1 MAIKVITN
9 DIERRLKAM
18 RNQVILDQIKDL
30 RALGE
35 MCVTHAKG
43 VAPPVGFYDHSGNLR
58 SSIGFGVFVDGGLAL
73 KGGFQQVPPQAAHKD
88 GIQYNGAKIGE
99 EYCIQIG
106 RETQGVCL
114 VVVAGMNYA
123 THVESKGRD
132 VLTSAEHL
140 AEQELPKML
149 KELIEDITKGT
160 TRS

>member
-1 MAIKVITN
+1 MAITVITN

-18 RNQVILDQIKDL
+18 RNQIILDQIEDL

-35 MCVTHAKG
+35 MCVTQARG
-43 VAPPVGFYDHSGNLR
+43 VPPSVGFHDQTGNLR
-58 SSIGFGVFVDGGLAL
+58 SSIGYMVFVDGVPVHQST
-73 KGGFQQVPPQAAHKD
+73 FEQVSPQAAHKD
-88 GIQYNGAKIGE
+88 GVTYDGGKKGEAYCREIGE
-99 EYCIQIG
+99 N
-106 RETQGVCL
+106 TTGVCL

-123 THVESKGRD
+123 TYVESKGRD

-140 AEQELPKML
+140 AEQELPKIL